1 MFNGMKTHTY
11 FVQISRYS
19 PTFVGCVLLVIIM
32 LRLTQQ
38 RVFHSSSHVRCR
50 CCNCSCCCHF
60 CYFPYVAVAA
70 SDATLKWSV
79 AGEGAIQSA
88 APEFGHQWPLSE
100 VCLWVQGVPLVLLVE
115 TEGLSLSAN
124 PEDAKRNYSTGYK
137 YLLLRAF
144 RALGVSKVRRQ
155 VV

>member
-1 MFNGMKTHTY
+1 MKTHIY
-11 FVQISRYS
+11 FAQISRYFLI
-19 PTFVGCVLLVIIM
+19 FVGCVFLVIIM
-32 LRLTQQ
+32 LRLTHQ
-38 RVFHSSSHVRCR
+38 RVFDSSSPVRCR
-50 CCNCSCCCHF
+50 CCNCSCCYHF
-60 CYFPYVAVAA
+60 WYFPYAAVAA

-100 VCLWVQGVPLVLLVE
+100 VCLWVQGVPLVLLLE
-115 TEGLSLSAN
+115 TEGLSLNAT
-124 PEDAKRNYSTGYK
+124 PEDAMRNYSTGYK